1 MTPATTPAAT
11 HAPTTHRFEV
21 RPLEAIGDPAA
32 DALRNTAQR
41 LHIHP
46 ASVRTARI
54 YIVEAD
60 LSPAQQ
66 QAAIHRLLAD
76 PAKENAILGAHPAH
90 PETRIIE
97 VHPLPGVMDPA
108 ANTVST
114 ALAQLLDIKPPR
126 VSTGHR
132 YDIRAI
138 TAEQRDTLAAELANT
153 AVHAVHHEPWTPASL
168 PTAPPADQTLKHIA
182 ITTLSDNQLETL
194 SREGHLF
201 LSLEEMQA
209 IQAHYR
215 QRGQEPTDIEL
226 ETLAQTWSE
235 HCVHKTLKSTVTYKN
250 LDADGNII
258 PITREEEGGDTIDWR
273 SLPNTTINPDG
284 SATIH
289 NLLKSTIADATFTL
303 IEQAAEEKQSNPNAQ
318 DTMGGGCLSVFVD
331 NAGVIRFDEN
341 NAIAVKVETHN
352 HPSAIE
358 PYGGAATGIGGVIRD
373 IIGTGL
379 AAKPIANTNYFCVA
393 PPDNW
398 QQPGADH
405 APNAK
410 PLPPGVTHPRRALTR
425 ITEGVRDY
433 GNRMGIPTIDAHV
446 TFHDNYIGNPLVFAG
461 SIGLIPT
468 HLAGSHDP
476 GDQTGKAKPGD
487 LIVAVGGRTGRDGI
501 HGATFSSA
509 ELTDTHADEFSHAV
523 QIGNPIEEKKFLDAI
538 LRARDTDSGPLFT
551 AITDC
556 GAGGFSSAIGE
567 MAEHTGATVHL
578 DRAPLKY
585 AGLRYDEIWI
595 SESQERMILAVPK
608 ENLPALQEI
617 CEEEQTE
624 LAVLGTFGPPPP
636 EFTTEHNDNPTLLL
650 LFNNNEVGRLP
661 MPFLHDGI
669 PMPTRQAT
677 WTPPKEQPTQ
687 PDTDTTPESL
697 LSALAEPNNAS
708 KQFIARQY
716 DHEVQANTIIRPF
729 VGPNALGP
737 SPATVIQPDP
747 SSKRGLAI
755 ACGLTAE
762 TAGDPYTN
770 AIAAVDQ
777 CVRNL
782 VCVGADPKRIAILDN
797 FCWPSCKRPENMAT
811 LVRAAVGLRDAALLY
826 RTPFIS
832 GKDSLNNQFTYNDPQ
847 TSQPI
852 TIEIPPTLLV
862 TGVAII
868 DDINTRTTMDLKPVD
883 GSKLIR
889 LFQCDE
895 AIGESFLDV
904 MYRLITSD
912 AVLASNTIG
921 GQDTVLAAAQML
933 IAADKDRGLELT
945 PPSNPSGFTDFLLQ
959 ISPDA
964 DPLTTPDFVGVSDVG
979 IVNRTGALT
988 SSLTD
993 APLHV
998 LTADL
1003 RNAFTKTF
1011 KDW

>member
-1 MTPATTPAAT
+1 MTTAAPPAETRTR
-11 HAPTTHRFEV
+11 TTHRFEV
-21 RPLEAIGDPAA
+21 RPLENIGDPLA
-32 DALRNTAQR
+32 DTLRTTAER

-46 ASVRTARI
+46 ASIRTARI
-54 YIVEAD
+54 YIVEAH
-60 LSPAQQ
+60 LSPEHQQ
-66 QAAIHRLLAD
+66 TAIHRLLAD
-76 PAKENAILGAHPAH
+76 PAKENAILGAEPPH
-90 PETRIIE
+90 PEARIIE

-108 ANTVST
+108 ANTVSN
-114 ALAQLLDIKPPR
+114 ALAEILQISPPPA
-126 VSTGHR
+126 STGHR
-132 YDIRAI
+132 YDIHGI
-138 TAEQRDTLAAELANT
+138 TAKERDTLAAELANT
-153 AVHAVHHEPWTPASL
+153 AVHAVHHEPWLPHAL
-168 PTAPPADQTLKHIA
+168 PTAPPADQTLKHIT
-182 ITTLSDNQLETL
+182 ITTLNNTQLEAL
-194 SREGHLF
+194 SRDGHLF

-209 IQAHYR
+209 IQSHYR
-215 QRGQEPTDIEL
+215 ALDREPTDIEL

-235 HCVHKTLKSTVTYKN
+235 HCVHKTLKSTVTYRPAPGES
-250 LDADGNII
+250 LDNDV
-258 PITREEEGGDTIDWR
+258 IDWEGV
-273 SLPNTTINPDG
+273 PNSTINPDG
-284 SATIH
+284 SVTIH

-303 IEQAAEEKQSNPNAQ
+303 IEQAAEEKRRNPDAQ
-318 DTMGGGCLSVFVD
+318 DTMGGRCLSVFVD
-331 NAGVIRFDEN
+331 NAGVVRFSEDL
-341 NAIAVKVETHN
+341 AIAVKVETHN

-398 QQPGADH
+398 QQQGADNSPH
-405 APNAK
+405 AK
-410 PLPPGVTHPRRALTR
+410 PLPTGVIHPRRSLTR
-425 ITEGVRDY
+425 IIEGVRDY
-433 GNRMGIPTIDAHV
+433 GNRMGIPTINAHV
-446 TFHDNYIGNPLVFAG
+446 TFHNNYIGNPLVFAG
-461 SIGLIPT
+461 SIGIIPA
-468 HLAGSHDP
+468 HLAGSHHPD
-476 GDQTGKAKPGD
+476 DTTGKANPGD
-487 LIVAVGGRTGRDGI
+487 LIVALGGRTGRDGI

-538 LRARDTDSGPLFT
+538 LRARDWQDPNDQNARGGPLFT

-578 DRAPLKY
+578 DRAPFKY

-608 ENLPALQEI
+608 DNLPALQTI
-617 CEEEQTE
+617 CDEEQTE

-636 EFTTEHNDNPTLLL
+636 EFTTERNDNPTLLL

-677 WTPPKEQPTQ
+677 WTPPKEQPEQ
-687 PDTDTTPESL
+687 LDTDTTPESL
-697 LSALAEPNNAS
+697 LSALARPNNAS

-716 DHEVQANTIIRPF
+716 DHEVQGNTIIRPF

-737 SPATVIQPDP
+737 SPAAVIQPDP
-747 SSKRGLAI
+747 NSKRGLAI

-762 TAGDPYTN
+762 TTGDPYQN
-770 AIAAVDQ
+770 AIDAVDQ

-782 VCVGADPKRIAILDN
+782 VCVGADPNRIAILDN

-811 LVRAAVGLRDAALLY
+811 LVRAAVGLRDAALAY

-832 GKDSLNNQFTYNDPQ
+832 GKDSLNNQFTYNDPA
-847 TSQPI
+847 TGKPI
-852 TIEIPPTLLV
+852 TIEIPPTLFI

-868 DDINTRTTMDLKPVD
+868 DDINTCTTMDLKPVD
-883 GSKLIR
+883 GSKLVGLI
-889 LFQCDE
+889 QSDE
-895 AIGESFLDV
+895 AVSESILDV

-921 GQDTVLAAAQML
+921 PEGSLLAAAQML
-933 IAADKDRGLELT
+933 AAGDAETGLELSLNDMPT
-945 PPSNPSGFTDFLLQ
+945 RQSTFLLQ
-959 ISPDA
+959 LRPDA
-964 DPLTTPDFVGVSDVG
+964 NAPRIPDSVAVSQVG

-988 SSLTD
+988 SAVTD
-993 APLHV
+993 PPINIP
-998 LTADL
+998 TTDL
-1003 RNAFTKTF
+1003 RNDFTSTF
-1011 KDW
+1011 ADW